1 MVFSDLLFIYIFLCA
16 TLILYF
22 LVRSIA
28 WKNAV
33 LIVAS
38 LFFYAWGEPFYVFLL
53 ILSALVNYV
62 AGLLIEN
69 HRAHGKVIVALTL
82 VFDLGMLAVF
92 KYAGFF
98 VENIKALFGSSIP
111 VPDIVMPIGISFFT
125 FQIISYVIDCHWE
138 KVQVQHNFFN
148 LLMYISL
155 FPQLIA
161 GPIVR
166 YETIEREVSERK
178 TTLSDFSD
186 GLTRFIVGL
195 AKKAIIANNLSIVVD
210 KLFGLSDGVLHV
222 ESSSIAGVWVGVICF
237 ALYVYYDFSG
247 YSDMAIGM
255 GWMLGFHFD
264 ENFRYPFVSR
274 SIAEFWQRWHISLG
288 TFFRDYLLYVPIFG
302 KRRKYVSLFLVWFCT
317 GFWHGASWNYIFWGL
332 YFGCFIF
339 LETLI
344 GKKRMKRIPAP
355 LAHLYSLLVI
365 VIGFGIFKFENLTDL
380 GLFFKG
386 LVGANGNPFLDPVSE
401 TAILQNMFL
410 ILGAALL
417 SMPILPKIKNF
428 VSQTTTRAAVAGAIT
443 TVTNVGLLVVSSIM
457 LIDTTNNP
465 FLYFRF

>member
-1 MVFSDLLFIYIFLCA
+1 MVFSDLLFIYVFLCA

-22 LVRSIA
+22 LFKNIA

-33 LIVAS
+33 LIAAS
-38 LFFYAWGEPFYVFLL
+38 LFFYAWGEPFYIFLL
-53 ILSALVNYV
+53 LLSSLVNYV

-69 HRAHGKVIVALTL
+69 HRAHGKAIVAAAL

-98 VENIKALFGSSIP
+98 VENINALLGVSIP

-138 KVQVQHNFFN
+138 KVQVQHNFFK

-178 TTLSDFSD
+178 TTLSDFSN

-210 KLFGLSDGVLHV
+210 KLFGLNEGVLHV
-222 ESSSIAGVWVGVICF
+222 ESSSVAAVWVGVICF

-264 ENFRYPFVSR
+264 ENFCYPFVSR

-288 TFFRDYLLYVPIFG
+288 TFSAITCCMCRF
-302 KRRKYVSLFLVWFCT
+302 S
-317 GFWHGASWNYIFWGL
+317 AS
-332 YFGCFIF
+332 
-339 LETLI
+339 
-344 GKKRMKRIPAP
+344 
-355 LAHLYSLLVI
+355 
-365 VIGFGIFKFENLTDL
+365 
-380 GLFFKG
+380 
-386 LVGANGNPFLDPVSE
+386 GANTSASFSSGSAPASG
-401 TAILQNMFL
+401 TAQA
-410 ILGAALL
+410 G
-417 SMPILPKIKNF
+417 
-428 VSQTTTRAAVAGAIT
+428 TTSCGGCTSGF
-443 TVTNVGLLVVSSIM
+443 SSSSK
-457 LIDTTNNP
+457 
-465 FLYFRF
+465 RSSAKSG